1 MRLSSHIV
9 VLPGFAYLS
18 VNMFFNV
25 SGNTVIGPSD
35 ILFSFFDNSQNAFA
49 LIPPSKETHSP
60 FKAMNFVFFPLLTV
74 IFPVEIPVSSGAY
87 FTKNGVMLRLP
98 FS

>member
-60 FKAMNFVFFPLLTV
+60 FKAMNFVFFPLYSLL
-74 IFPVEIPVSSGAY
+74 FSIPVLSWLSA
-87 FTKNGVMLRLP
+87 MC
-98 FS
+98 

>member
-1 MRLSSHIV
+1 
-9 VLPGFAYLS
+9 
-18 VNMFFNV
+18 MFFNV

-74 IFPVEIPVSSGAY
+74 IPVSSGAY